1 MMKIFKRRNS
11 ISNMTNLHYW
21 RQALS
26 APHVYRVANNTFR
39 IQNQYLIFIFLLSC
53 IPMFLLCFSLLRE
66 RSPSDQLYTQCRY
79 HKYNKTYPLSAP
91 IETVMGITY
100 RIAIVSDLDHGSKI
114 LYENNAWHSLMK
126 TGSLFWNPST
136 TFISVIWDNKTDMLT
151 TSLTMKGRGM
161 ELSELLVF
169 DGRLL
174 AFDDRTGVIYVIE
187 GKEAYPWLILMD
199 GNGKSKKGFK
209 IEWATVKDE
218 HVYVGSSGKEWTSD
232 NGIFLNNDPLW
243 IKIVS
248 PRGEVYSTYWDFNYK
263 RLRQAI
269 NIEFPGYMIHESGVW
284 SNIHKSWFFLP
295 RRCSQDQYDGT
306 KDEKMSCNVL
316 LQTDENFTNVKV
328 TKISNFVPIRGFSSF
343 KFLPGSKDMIIVALK
358 TEEYL
363 GKTATYITAFTIA
376 GAMIMQDTRIEDK
389 KFEGL
394 EFI

>member
-1 MMKIFKRRNS
+1 MIRMRRNS
-11 ISNMTNLHYW
+11 INNMSNLRDW

-26 APHVYRVANNTFR
+26 APHVYRVANSTFR
-39 IQNQYLIFIFLLSC
+39 IQSQYLALILLLLS
-53 IPMFLLCFSLLRE
+53 IPMFLLCFPLLRV
-66 RSPSDQLYTQCRY
+66 RSSSDQLYTQCRY
-79 HKYNKTYPLSAP
+79 HKYNKTYPLSTP

-100 RIAIVSDLDHGSKI
+100 RIAIVSDLDHDSKI
-114 LYENNAWHSLMK
+114 LDRKNVWYSLMK

-136 TFISVIWDNKTDMLT
+136 TYVSIVWDDKASMLT

-161 ELSELLVF
+161 ELSELLVY

-174 AFDDRTGVIYVIE
+174 AFDDRTGVVYVIE
-187 GKEAYPWLILMD
+187 GEEAYPWLILMD

-209 IEWATVKDE
+209 TEWATVKDE
-218 HVYVGSSGKEWTSD
+218 HLYVGSSGKEWTTDS
-232 NGIFLNNDPLW
+232 GIFEHNDPLW
-243 IKIVS
+243 IKVVS
-248 PRGEVYSTYWDFNYK
+248 PRGEIYSSNWDMNYK

-295 RRCSQDQYDGT
+295 RRCSQEQYNGA
-306 KDEKMSCNVL
+306 KDETMSCNVL
-316 LQTDENFTNVKV
+316 LKTDENFTDIEV
-328 TKISNFVPIRGFSSF
+328 TQIRNFVSIRGFSSF
-343 KFLPGSKDMIIVALK
+343 KFLPGSGDMIIVALK

-363 GKTATYITAFTIA
+363 GQTATYITAFTIK
-376 GAMIMQDTRIEDK
+376 GATILQDARIENK

>member
-1 MMKIFKRRNS
+1 MIRMRRNS
-11 ISNMTNLHYW
+11 INNMSNLRDW

-26 APHVYRVANNTFR
+26 APHVYRVANSTFR
-39 IQNQYLIFIFLLSC
+39 IQSQYLALILLLLS
-53 IPMFLLCFSLLRE
+53 IPMFLLCFPLLRV
-66 RSPSDQLYTQCRY
+66 RSSSDQLYTQCRY
-79 HKYNKTYPLSAP
+79 HKYNKTYPLSTP

-100 RIAIVSDLDHGSKI
+100 RIAIVSDLDHDSKI
-114 LYENNAWHSLMK
+114 LDRKNVWYSLMK

-136 TFISVIWDNKTDMLT
+136 TYVSIVWDDKASMLT

-161 ELSELLVF
+161 ELSELLVY

-174 AFDDRTGVIYVIE
+174 AFDDRTGVVYVIE
-187 GKEAYPWLILMD
+187 GAEAYPWLILMD

-209 IEWATVKDE
+209 TEWATVKDE
-218 HVYVGSSGKEWTSD
+218 HLYVGSSGKEWTTDS
-232 NGIFLNNDPLW
+232 GIFEHNDPLW
-243 IKIVS
+243 IKVVS
-248 PRGEVYSTYWDFNYK
+248 PRGEIYSSNWDMNYK

-295 RRCSQDQYDGT
+295 RRCSQEQYNGA
-306 KDEKMSCNVL
+306 KDETMSCNVL
-316 LQTDENFTNVKV
+316 LKTDENFTDIEV
-328 TKISNFVPIRGFSSF
+328 TQIRNFVSIRGFSSF
-343 KFLPGSKDMIIVALK
+343 KFLPGSGDMIIVALK

-363 GKTATYITAFTIA
+363 GQTATYITAFTIK
-376 GAMIMQDTRIEDK
+376 GATILQDARIEDK